1 MKSFT
6 QEALVNRHRE
16 QLIRVRRDPRRHL
29 IICAFGS
36 HRQVNEHPGINV
48 DLGLK
53 SVLARIP

>member
-6 QEALVNRHRE
+6 QEALENRHRE
-16 QLIRVRRDPRRHL
+16 QLIRVGRDPL
-29 IICAFGS
+29 SAFGS
-36 HRQVNEHPGINV
+36 YRQVSEHPGINV